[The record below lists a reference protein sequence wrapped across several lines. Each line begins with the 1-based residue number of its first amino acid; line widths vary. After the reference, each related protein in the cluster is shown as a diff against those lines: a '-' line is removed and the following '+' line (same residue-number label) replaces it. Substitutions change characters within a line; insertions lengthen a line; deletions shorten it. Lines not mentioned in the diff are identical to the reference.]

1 MAYFI
6 NMIIGIFIGFILGA
20 VYMFN
25 RDNFETALKISNV
38 MNASML
44 DCVTK
49 QVITK
54 KQVHDI
60 ETIFHKHIEANF
72 EHMKA
77 SHDDNHDNCKN
88 KRIKIETNYLKTI

>member
-1 MAYFI
+1 MTYFTNI
-6 NMIIGIFIGFILGA
+6 IIGLIIGFILGA

-25 RDNFETALKISNV
+25 RDNYATALKISNV

-54 KQVHDI
+54 EQVHDI
-60 ETIFHKHIEANF
+60 ESVFHRHIEANF
-72 EHMKA
+72 EHIKA
-77 SHDDNHDNCKN
+77 NHADNCK
-88 KRIKIETNYLKTI
+88 KDKE

>member
-1 MAYFI
+1 
-6 NMIIGIFIGFILGA
+6 
-20 VYMFN
+20 MFN
-25 RDNFETALKISNV
+25 RDNFETALKLSNV

-60 ETIFHKHIEANF
+60 ESIFHKHIEANF
-72 EHMKA
+72 GHIKA
-77 SHDDNHDNCKN
+77 NHDNHDNCKN
-88 KRIKIETNYLKTI
+88 KRIKIETNYVKTI

>member
-1 MAYFI
+1 
-6 NMIIGIFIGFILGA
+6 
-20 VYMFN
+20 MFN

-72 EHMKA
+72 RHMEA

>member
-1 MAYFI
+1 MTYFI
-6 NMIIGIFIGFILGA
+6 NIIIGIFIGFILGA

-60 ETIFHKHIEANF
+60 ETIFHRHIEANF
-72 EHMKA
+72 ENIKA
-77 SHDDNHDNCKN
+77 GHDDNHDNCKN
-88 KRIKIETNYLKTI
+88 KRIKIETNDLRWQ

>member
-1 MAYFI
+1 
-6 NMIIGIFIGFILGA
+6 
-20 VYMFN
+20 MFN
-25 RDNFETALKISNV
+25 RDNFETALKLSNV

-60 ETIFHKHIEANF
+60 ESIFHKHIEANF
-72 EHMKA
+72 EHIKA
-77 SHDDNHDNCKN
+77 GHSDNHDNCKN
-88 KRIKIETNYLKTI
+88 KRIKIETNDLREQ